1 MIDGVRCLQGCVV
14 KATDLRAGAALVV
27 AGLMAQGETVV
38 ENGQYIQRGYGALE
52 QKIERLGGRIRLEE
66 GR

>member
-1 MIDGVRCLQGCVV
+1 
-14 KATDLRAGAALVV
+14 
-27 AGLMAQGETVV
+27 MAQGETVV